1 LIVNLSVEMRYREW
15 IASSVETDGENAAKA
30 RHRKACPCPE
40 DS

>member
-1 LIVNLSVEMRYREW
+1 MRYREW
-15 IASSVETDGENAAKA
+15 IASSVETDGEITAKA